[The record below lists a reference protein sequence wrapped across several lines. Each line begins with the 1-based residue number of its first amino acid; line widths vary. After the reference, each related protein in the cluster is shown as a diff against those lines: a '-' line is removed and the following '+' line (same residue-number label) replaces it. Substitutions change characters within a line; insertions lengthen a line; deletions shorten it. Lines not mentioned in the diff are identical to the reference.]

1 MKNMSNKKILTIGL
15 IIIAVCLLIS
25 GIYMMTHRTT
35 KREPT
40 QAELLQC
47 ASYDVSWDALAVEG
61 AGEMTAILS
70 LCQYQQE
77 KTIGQNVYQVYT
89 SETLGNYLY
98 NCAEVVEIGVLEENL
113 YIQYNDR
120 DGNAVTMGYS
130 EEGLTELAVYF
141 QSADLL
147 FYQQGETVEV
157 WENFRAGVSFG

>member
-1 MKNMSNKKILTIGL
+1 M
-15 IIIAVCLLIS
+15 
-25 GIYMMTHRTT
+25 
-35 KREPT
+35 
-40 QAELLQC
+40 
-47 ASYDVSWDALAVEG
+47 
-61 AGEMTAILS
+61 
-70 LCQYQQE
+70 
-77 KTIGQNVYQVYT
+77 YT
-89 SETLGNYLY
+89 SETLGDYLY